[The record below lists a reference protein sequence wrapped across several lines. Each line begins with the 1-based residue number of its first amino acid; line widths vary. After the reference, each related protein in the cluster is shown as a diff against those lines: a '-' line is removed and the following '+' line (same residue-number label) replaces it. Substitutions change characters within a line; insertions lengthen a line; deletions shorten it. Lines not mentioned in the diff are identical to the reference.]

1 MIKRKLGRSDLEVGP
16 LAFGGNVFGWT
27 ADEPTAFRLLDA
39 FVDSGLSLVDTA
51 DVYLGMFPG
60 CEYGQSERIIGN
72 WFAQGGGRR
81 EKIVLATKVGL
92 PMDGA
97 PAGLSRAYI
106 RQAVEASLARLKTD
120 RIDLYQSHV
129 DDETTP
135 IAETLGAYA
144 ELIAEGKV
152 RWIGAS
158 NFTPERLG
166 EALKLSESQGLP
178 RYQTLQ
184 PWYNLYDRDKF
195 EGPLEGLCKAQDVAV
210 ISYFSLAS
218 GFLSGKYRTE
228 ADLAGKARAYRA
240 KDMMTPR
247 GFRILAALDHVGA
260 EIGATP
266 SQVSLAWLVAKGVA
280 APIASATS
288 LAQLEELIGA
298 ARIVLTP
305 EAVQLLDEASAL

>member
-1 MIKRKLGRSDLEVGP
+1 MI
-16 LAFGGNVFGWT
+16 
-27 ADEPTAFRLLDA
+27 
-39 FVDSGLSLVDTA
+39 
-51 DVYLGMFPG
+51 
-60 CEYGQSERIIGN
+60 
-72 WFAQGGGRR
+72 
-81 EKIVLATKVGL
+81 ATKVGL

-106 RQAVEASLARLKTD
+106 RKAVEDSLARLRTD

-129 DDETTP
+129 DDEATP
-135 IAETLGAYA
+135 MAETLGAYA

-152 RWIGAS
+152 RYIGAS

-166 EALKLSESQGLP
+166 EALRLSATEGLP
-178 RYQTLQ
+178 RYATLQ

-195 EGPLEGLCKAQDVAV
+195 EGPLADLCAAEDVAV

-247 GFRILAALDHVGA
+247 GFRILAALDAVGA
-260 EIGATP
+260 ELGASP

-288 LAQLEELIGA
+288 LPQLEELIGST
-298 ARIVLTP
+298 RIVLSA
-305 EAVQLLDEASAL
+305 EAVRALDEASA